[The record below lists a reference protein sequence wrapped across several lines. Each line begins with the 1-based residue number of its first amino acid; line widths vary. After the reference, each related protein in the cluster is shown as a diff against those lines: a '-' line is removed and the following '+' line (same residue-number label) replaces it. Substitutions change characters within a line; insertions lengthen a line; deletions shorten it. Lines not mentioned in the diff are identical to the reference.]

1 MLADRFGSGPKL
13 GVVMGT
19 VLSANTLGAIIGP
32 LIGGLLYQYWGYV
45 APFVFCAILA
55 FCGFLAIS
63 VIVEPSDLSAYQ
75 SVDENSIIDDDI
87 EDANREFSTRSP
99 SIWNLILDWNIINIC
114 FAIIVVASILAGNY
128 QKVDI
133 FRVIFFYYIK
143 FFHLLISFL
152 H

>member
-1 MLADRFGSGPKL
+1 MLADRFGSGPNL

-45 APFVFCAILA
+45 APFLFCAILA
-55 FCGFLAIS
+55 FGGFLAIS
-63 VIVEPSDLSAYQ
+63 MVVEPSDLPTYQ
-75 SVDENSIIDDDI
+75 SVDENSIIDYI
-87 EDANREFSTRSP
+87 EDANQEFSTQSP

-114 FAIIVVASILAGNY
+114 LAIIVVASILAGNY

-133 FRVIFFYYIK
+133 IFSDFFYDM
-143 FFHLLISFL
+143 
-152 H
+152 